1 LKPQVLVLQN
11 GARHNYAVPRA
22 LAAEGMLAGFYTDA
36 CGNVGLGKV
45 AALLKNLPKV
55 GGFFRRLANRS
66 VPAEVAHLTRTFPLA
81 SLSEWVDPGQL
92 QQRPDR
98 WYANA
103 MVQSG
108 LRGANL
114 VYSSLGWPPT
124 FLDHARSMGVPVVSE
139 FYVRPSLWRIHQQ
152 EHTQYPEWE
161 DAFPYPDITDTRST
175 CSKIL
180 DRSDHL
186 VVPTVSVKLDFVAEA
201 LFPEDRIH
209 VIPYGISKAFF
220 ALQNNPV
227 PGRVLFVGVAGL
239 MKGIHYLAQASQ
251 LLKADSLNPAPTF
264 CVAGDVSDRVRQ
276 HSLCSGLEFLG
287 RVPRQEVSKLYQEA
301 DVVVFPTL
309 SDSFGSVVLEAMA
322 AGVPVISSPYCVD
335 AVEDGISGFV
345 VDPRQPEELAEA
357 IRRITEDRKLRA
369 RFAAAARDRA
379 AQFTWSRHQTQLTT
393 VLREVGEHPLRS
405 FPSDSLGGAT
415 LTS

>member
-1 LKPQVLVLQN
+1 
-11 GARHNYAVPRA
+11 
-22 LAAEGMLAGFYTDA
+22 
-36 CGNVGLGKV
+36 
-45 AALLKNLPKV
+45 
-55 GGFFRRLANRS
+55 
-66 VPAEVAHLTRTFPLA
+66 
-81 SLSEWVDPGQL
+81 
-92 QQRPDR
+92 
-98 WYANA
+98 
-103 MVQSG
+103 
-108 LRGANL
+108 
-114 VYSSLGWPPT
+114 
-124 FLDHARSMGVPVVSE
+124 MGVPVVSE

-186 VVPTVSVKLDFVAEA
+186 VVPTVSVKRDFVAED

-220 ALQNNPV
+220 ELQNNPV

-239 MKGIHYLAQASQ
+239 TKGIHYLAQTSQ
-251 LLKADSLNPAPTF
+251 LLKAESLNPAPTF

-276 HSLCSGLEFLG
+276 HTLCSQLEFLG

-309 SDSFGSVVLEAMA
+309 SDSFGAVVLEAMA

-335 AVEDGISGFV
+335 AVEDGVSGFV

-357 IRRITEDRKLRA
+357 IREIVGSRSLRQ
-369 RFAAAARDRA
+369 RFSEAARQRA
-379 AQFTWSRHQTQLTT
+379 EQFRWSHHQSALAALMWELHSPACSMSSQT
-393 VLREVGEHPLRS
+393 
-405 FPSDSLGGAT
+405 A
-415 LTS
+415 